1 MKALLSK
8 TPGGPDSLVLEDV
21 PSPTNDEDLL
31 SINHMD
37 FTTEDS
43 AGPSTQRHRRSS
55 ISTRLQHFFP
65 RMLRLI
71 FSPLCFSTSHVFSH
85 FLFFNALK
93 V

>member
-1 MKALLSK
+1 MRPSLFDDDLFGL
-8 TPGGPDSLVLEDV
+8 TDGGISDEEDDEDDDEEGEDV

-55 ISTRLQHFFP
+55 ISTRL
-65 RMLRLI
+65 
-71 FSPLCFSTSHVFSH
+71 
-85 FLFFNALK
+85 
-93 V
+93 